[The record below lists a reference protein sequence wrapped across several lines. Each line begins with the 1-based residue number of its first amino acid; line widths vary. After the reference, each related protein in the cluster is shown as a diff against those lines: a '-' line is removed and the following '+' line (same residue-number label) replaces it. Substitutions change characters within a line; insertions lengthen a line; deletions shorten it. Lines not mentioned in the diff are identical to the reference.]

1 MFQVLRHDVDR
12 ASGRT
17 HGGIGAWEVLHWRQT
32 HWDHHAHSRLSMLKP
47 KGGARHPPRRRRRRR
62 FPVSQPDPPCALRAL
77 HPGAR
82 CPQRAGKSD
91 APSYAHSAHA
101 YVHTAPMCSPFFH
114 AWPFLRICAHPSIC
128 WCTHLPPPNAHPP
141 PPFLTPIR
149 FSPVNEQAESAVVLV
164 HPTCGPTQPG
174 DIPGSVRFRT
184 YEVLQD
190 EIKASL
196 LYMNPILSSS
206 YSFPIYA
213 HTPILPI
220 GFLYIY
226 MISPDSVCR
235 TRRVGSAPAGP
246 TSPTRCTWVK
256 YLWIPFTHTRLV
268 PLPYCISHFHSS
280 RHDSYLYLFIF

>member
-17 HGGIGAWEVLHWRQT
+17 HGGIGAWDVLHWRQT

-62 FPVSQPDPPCALRAL
+62 LPVSQPDPPRALRAL

-82 CPQRAGKSD
+82 CSQRAGKSH

-101 YVHTAPMCSPFFH
+101 YVHTAPMFSPFFSSCLAFFAH
-114 AWPFLRICAHPSIC
+114 LCTSLYLLVYSPIPPSTHPF
-128 WCTHLPPPNAHPP
+128 PP
-141 PPFLTPIR
+141 LTAIR

-196 LYMNPILSSS
+196 LYINPILSSS
-206 YSFPIYA
+206 HSFPIYA
-213 HTPILPI
+213 HAPILPI

-226 MISPDSVCR
+226 IVSSIRFLFTGFCLQDTERGKC
-235 TRRVGSAPAGP
+235 TRWAYLPYSMHMGEVSLDPINIPPACP
-246 TSPTRCTWVK
+246 TS
-256 YLWIPFTHTRLV
+256 L
-268 PLPYCISHFHSS
+268 
-280 RHDSYLYLFIF
+280 SYLPFPFVAP